1 MKILTGL
8 YPELIYLRVK
18 CPAIDKNDEN
28 YLSVRFEY
36 FVEWAPDARHGD
48 LRKARYINIP
58 SESDN

>member
-1 MKILTGL
+1 MTILTEL

-36 FVEWAPDARHGD
+36 LVEWAPDARHGNKH
-48 LRKARYINIP
+48 KAH
-58 SESDN
+58 